1 MYRKCLLTLFLCVTS
16 LYRSTVS
23 INAQESRPDIE
34 ALRRA
39 AANTLSEEISERPRD
54 AAFTSGA
61 LGLQKLNPEISVTGD
76 ILWSY
81 GNAETRG
88 CGHTHTHANED
99 DTHLHE
105 HDDHAHEHHHE
116 EEAGDYKSDFMVRGL
131 GLHLEAYLDPFTRF
145 KAAFS
150 LSEDD
155 VHLGE
160 AYMTRFG
167 IVPHVSLTLGK
178 FRQQFGVVNRWHKHG
193 LDQVDF
199 PLALRQVF
207 GPGGLNQTG
216 GSIEWSMPG
225 VFGLSHELTVQIT
238 DGENDRVFGENSDNE
253 PSTLAHYKIYRDLSD
268 STYAE
273 LGLTG
278 LHGRNN
284 EWQVLDGTENRNLA
298 STVAGIDI
306 TVLWEPTDK
315 MRYRN
320 ATWRSEAYFLDKNI
334 LPADGSGE
342 DAINA
347 WGGYS
352 YLESKASRT
361 LILGVRG
368 DYFVPD
374 VKDYAEYTS
383 DTGTAV
389 SLSPLA
395 VTEDDSYRWQVGPY
409 ITWHQSP
416 FVHFRAEY
424 NHQDGDGTG
433 PEEKVL
439 WLQCIF
445 AAGPHKHE
453 RY

>member
-1 MYRKCLLTLFLCVTS
+1 MYHRCYLLTGICLIVALC
-16 LYRSTVS
+16 
-23 INAQESRPDIE
+23 
-34 ALRRA
+34 A
-39 AANTLSEEISERPRD
+39 AAPCKGQEADAAIDVLRKAAKSEIATENPEERKD
-54 AAFTSGA
+54 EAFTSGA

-81 GNAETRG
+81 RDIESGNAEQ
-88 CGHTHTHANED
+88 
-99 DTHLHE
+99 
-105 HDDHAHEHHHE
+105 
-116 EEAGDYKSDFMVRGL
+116 DFLFRGL
-131 GLHLEAYLDPFTRF
+131 GLHFEAYLDPYTRF
-145 KAAFS
+145 KAAAS
-150 LSEDD
+150 MQESGSC
-155 VHLGE
+155 LGE

-167 IVPHVSLTLGK
+167 IVPQVNLTLGK

-216 GSIEWSMPG
+216 VSIDWAIPG
-225 VFGLSHELTVQIT
+225 IVGFSHELTLQVT
-238 DGENDRVFGENSDNE
+238 DGENGRVFCENSDKA
-253 PSTLAHYKIYRDLSD
+253 PSSLAHYKLYRDLTD

-273 LGLTG
+273 LGFTG
-278 LHGRNN
+278 LYGQNN
-284 EWQVLDGTENRNLA
+284 EWQVLDTTEDKSLDT
-298 STVAGIDI
+298 TVAGVDF
-306 TVLWEPTDK
+306 TVLWEPTHR

-320 ATWRSEAYFLDKNI
+320 VTWRSEGYFLNKDVMA
-334 LPADGSGE
+334 ADGSGE
-342 DAINA
+342 DTISA
-347 WGGYS
+347 WGAYS
-352 YLESKASRT
+352 YLESKVSRT

-374 VKDYAEYTS
+374 VKDYADYTS
-383 DTGTAV
+383 DAGIAV

-395 VTEDDSYRWQVGPY
+395 VTDDDSYRWQAGPY
-409 ITWHQSP
+409 ITWYQSP
-416 FVHFRAEY
+416 FVHYRVEY

-433 PEEKVL
+433 PEENVV

>member
-1 MYRKCLLTLFLCVTS
+1 MSRRFYILAGVCLLTVFSTS
-16 LYRSTVS
+16 APCRGQQADAA
-23 INAQESRPDIE
+23 IQ
-34 ALRRA
+34 ALRKA
-39 AANTLSEEISERPRD
+39 AKADIATGRTEQEKDES
-54 AAFTSGA
+54 FTSGA

-81 GNAETRG
+81 KDVES
-88 CGHTHTHANED
+88 THA
-99 DTHLHE
+99 
-105 HDDHAHEHHHE
+105 
-116 EEAGDYKSDFMVRGL
+116 KQDFLLRGL
-131 GLHLEAYLDPFTRF
+131 GLHFEAYLDPFTRF
-145 KAAFS
+145 KAAASFG
-150 LSEDD
+150 EHD

-167 IVPHVSLTLGK
+167 ILPQISLTLGK

-199 PLALRQVF
+199 PLALRQIF

-216 GSIEWSMPG
+216 GSVDWTIPNIA
-225 VFGLSHELTVQIT
+225 GLSHELTVQIT
-238 DGENDRVFGENSDNE
+238 DGENGRVFGQNSDNK
-253 PSTLAHYKIYRDLSD
+253 PCWLAHYRMFHDLTD
-268 STYAE
+268 STYIE

-278 LHGRNN
+278 LYGQNN
-284 EWQVLDGTENRNLA
+284 EWQIVDTTEEKGLDT
-298 STVAGIDI
+298 SVAGIDL
-306 TVLWEPTDK
+306 TLLWEPTNR

-320 ATWRSEAYFLDKNI
+320 VTWRNEAYFLNKDI
-334 LPADGSGE
+334 LAADGSGE
-342 DAINA
+342 DTLTA
-347 WGGYS
+347 WGAYS
-352 YLESKASRT
+352 YLESKVSRT

-374 VKDYAEYTS
+374 VKDYAGYATS
-383 DTGTAV
+383 DGTSC

-395 VTEDDSYRWQVGPY
+395 VVEDDSCRWQVGPY

-424 NHQDGDGTG
+424 NYQDGDGTG
-433 PEEKVL
+433 PEETVV